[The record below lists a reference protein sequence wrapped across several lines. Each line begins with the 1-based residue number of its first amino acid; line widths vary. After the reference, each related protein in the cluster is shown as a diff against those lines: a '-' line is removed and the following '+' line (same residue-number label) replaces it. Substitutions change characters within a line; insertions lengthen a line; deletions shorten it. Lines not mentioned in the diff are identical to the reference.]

1 MPPRSPL
8 PPRHGLQ
15 AAWVRTPDRGKESPD
30 WETLSDFLLFKLA
43 KHAPTA
49 QMLADGR
56 FVLDDGTPI
65 TGREPY
71 RPHTFIW
78 FHRDRR
84 DEPVV
89 PFKIELLYADERI
102 VVIDK
107 PHFLATIPRGNHVL
121 QSVVVRV
128 RNELGFPDASPAHRL
143 DRLTAGVL
151 VLTTEKKWRGAYQ
164 EAFRHRQIHKRYD
177 ALAPISDSLEFPQV
191 VRNHIVKERGNLQAV
206 VYPDREPNS
215 ETLVEL
221 AERRGNIGCY
231 RLTPITGRTHQL
243 RVHLNALDIPIM
255 GDPLYPKILDVDID
269 DFSTPLQLVA
279 RELSFIDPVDGTR
292 RHFASKIPLDWPTN
306 D

>member
-15 AAWVRTPDRGKESPD
+15 AAWVRTPDRGKESPE
-30 WETLSDFLLFKLA
+30 WETLSDFLFFKISQQ
-43 KHAPTA
+43 APTA
-49 QMLADGR
+49 RMLADGR
-56 FVLDDGTPI
+56 FVLTDGTPI
-65 TGREPY
+65 NGHEPY
-71 RPHTFIW
+71 QPHTFIW

-84 DEPVV
+84 DEAEV
-89 PFKIELLYADERI
+89 PFEIEVLYADERI
-102 VVIDK
+102 VVVDK

-128 RNELGFPDASPAHRL
+128 RNELGYPDASPAHRL

-164 EAFRHRQIHKRYD
+164 EAFRHRQIDKHYE
-177 ALAPISDSLEFPQV
+177 ALAPVSDLLEFPQT

-215 ETLVEL
+215 ETLIEL
-221 AERRGNIGCY
+221 AERHGGTGRY
-231 RLTPITGRTHQL
+231 KLTPLTGRTHQL
-243 RVHLNALDIPIM
+243 RVHLNGLGIPIV
-255 GDPLYPKILDVDID
+255 GDPLYPIVQDVDLD

-279 RELSFIDPVDGTR
+279 RELTFTDPVDASR
-292 RHFASKIPLDWPTN
+292 RCFTSNHPLDWAPQ
-306 D
+306 